1 MGACASCAAPSAA
14 AGEDALRR
22 DPASAV
28 PAPLGPP
35 RVKEDVAPN
44 AAPRPAPKR
53 SERLEPPP
61 APPRGEEG
69 ARTPPG
75 DAPEAPRTR
84 SDRRA
89 EGPRTRSGS
98 SGGGEDEDEDEDALG
113 HANASS
119 RSSPLAPLNPALRAP
134 PGLLEAAARRVAAS
148 RSPDSDD
155 AEQTKAKIYA
165 DLKAFQAHL
174 PRRDPAGAERLAAF
188 AAAASAPP
196 EAPAALAKL
205 FEDALLSGDE
215 GWASASAASALLAD
229 DVTYR
234 TMDGKVAVGKAE
246 AIDKLNE
253 AVAKLATRM
262 RRAPGGGGGGG
273 NADAG
278 RGGKKTTS
286 FYAPSVRS
294 DGPRRSGEKE
304 GTWVMTHVF
313 SMLLMK
319 VKVREEFRVDERGK
333 IVELTRTRM

>member
-22 DPASAV
+22 GPASAV

-35 RVKEDVAPN
+35 GSGGRRPERR
-44 AAPRPAPKR
+44 AAPVPETLRASR
-53 SERLEPPP
+53 ASRGPPGRDP
-61 APPRGEEG
+61 G
-69 ARTPPG
+69 PPG
-75 DAPEAPRTR
+75 DDPEGPRTR

-89 EGPRTRSGS
+89 EVPRTRSGS
-98 SGGGEDEDEDEDALG
+98 SGGGGGGGGDDDDDEDAPGPRERLL
-113 HANASS
+113 SLVS
-119 RSSPLAPLNPALRAP
+119 LAPPRFAPAGP
-134 PGLLEAAARRVAAS
+134 PGNRRAGV
-148 RSPDSDD
+148 RRRRGPDSDD

-165 DLKAFQAHL
+165 DLMAFKARL
-174 PRRDPAGAERLAAF
+174 PRRDRGRRASRRSPRRVCRGA
-188 AAAASAPP
+188 
-196 EAPAALAKL
+196 AALAKL
-205 FEDALLSGDE
+205 FEDALLGRR
-215 GWASASAASALLAD
+215 GWASAPAASALLAD

-262 RRAPGGGGGGG
+262 RRGPSGAG
-273 NADAG
+273 NAGNAG
-278 RGGKKTTS
+278 DKKKTS
-286 FYAPSVRS
+286 GFYAPSVRS

-319 VKVREEFRVDERGK
+319 VKIREEFRVDERGK

>member
-44 AAPRPAPKR
+44 AAPRPVPKR
-53 SERLEPPP
+53 SERLAPP
-61 APPRGEEG
+61 AAPPGEG
-69 ARTPPG
+69 PRTPPG
-75 DAPEAPRTR
+75 DDPEGPRTR

-89 EGPRTRSGS
+89 EVPRTRSGS
-98 SGGGEDEDEDEDALG
+98 SGGGGGGGGDDDDDEDAPG

-119 RSSPLAPLNPALRAP
+119 RSSPLAPPALRAP

-148 RSPDSDD
+148 RGPDSDD

-165 DLKAFQAHL
+165 DLMAFQAHL
-174 PRRDPAGAERLAAF
+174 PRRDPAGAERLSAF
-188 AAAASAPP
+188 AAESVP

-215 GWASASAASALLAD
+215 GWASAPAASALLAD

-262 RRAPGGGGGGG
+262 RRGPSGAG
-273 NADAG
+273 NAGNAG
-278 RGGKKTTS
+278 DKKKTS
-286 FYAPSVRS
+286 GFYAPSVRS

-319 VKVREEFRVDERGK
+319 VKIREEFRVDERGK